1 MSRSLVANR
10 RIISGAGLLY
20 MPDRPRPWARCLPT
34 LTAALVCFPAV
45 NLETL
50 TSLNRA
56 NPRPATDHQL
66 LIQAVAPARESP
78 LLILSRRI
86 ADAGCNLVES
96 RVATVG
102 ADVSVLLLARGAW
115 DAVAKLENALARIG
129 EGESLHLLSY
139 RTQARDQQSHLLPY
153 MVEVVAA
160 DKPGVL
166 VELIDFFDRRGISVE
181 QMSSTRYQAMQTG
194 ADMFQAQVTIGLPA
208 DTHIAAL
215 RDEFMELCDGL
226 NLDAIMDPV
235 KF

>member
-1 MSRSLVANR
+1 MHSEADATML
-10 RIISGAGLLY
+10 
-20 MPDRPRPWARCLPT
+20 ARVTVKPVT
-34 LTAALVCFPAV
+34 T
-45 NLETL
+45 
-50 TSLNRA
+50 LNRS
-56 NPRPATDHQL
+56 NSRPAPGHQL

-78 LLILSRRI
+78 LLVLSRRI

-115 DAVAKLENALARIG
+115 DAIAKLETALARIG
-129 EGESLHLLSY
+129 RDENLHLLSY
-139 RTQARDQQSHLLPY
+139 RTEARDEQSHLLPY

-160 DKPGVL
+160 DKAGVL
-166 VELIDFFDRRGISVE
+166 VELIDFFNRRKISIE
-181 QMSSTRYQAMQTG
+181 QMSSMRYQAMQTG
-194 ADMFQAQVTIGLPA
+194 ADMFQAQLTVGIPA
-208 DTHIAAL
+208 ETRIAEL

>member
-1 MSRSLVANR
+1 MHQPYGTHAWTPLFWAVVNVKTLASPNRSTV
-10 RIISGAGLLY
+10 
-20 MPDRPRPWARCLPT
+20 
-34 LTAALVCFPAV
+34 
-45 NLETL
+45 
-50 TSLNRA
+50 
-56 NPRPATDHQL
+56 RPAADHQL

-78 LLILSRRI
+78 LLVLSRRI
-86 ADAGCNLVES
+86 ADAGCNLAES

-115 DAVAKLENALARIG
+115 DAIAKLETALGRVGRA
-129 EGESLHLLSY
+129 ENLHLLSY
-139 RTQARDQQSHLLPY
+139 RTQADEQPSRLLPY

-166 VELIDFFDRRGISVE
+166 VELIDFFNRRKISIE
-181 QMSSTRYQAMQTG
+181 QMSSMRYQAMQTG
-194 ADMFQAQVTIGLPA
+194 AEMFQAQITVGIPA
-208 DTHIAAL
+208 DTRIAEL